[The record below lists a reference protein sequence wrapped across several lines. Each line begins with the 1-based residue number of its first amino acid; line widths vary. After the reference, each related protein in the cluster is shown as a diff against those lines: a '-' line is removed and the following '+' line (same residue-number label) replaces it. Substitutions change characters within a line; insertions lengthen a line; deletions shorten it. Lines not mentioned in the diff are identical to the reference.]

1 MPLPPKKTVEVPKS
15 AKQRIY
21 EELKKWIVDGE
32 LKPGEKI
39 YDSEIAQ
46 YFSVSRTPVREAI
59 QLLADQKLIEV
70 FPGRE
75 SRVSEIGVVD
85 VDQIYKM
92 LGELHA
98 LALEFAYPA
107 IDRKVI
113 NQLKKINEKILSA
126 LESGSRKDARAYDQ
140 EFHEVFFTLSSNDF
154 LTSFAGTL
162 ESHIDRIE
170 NIYYDKLGERRD
182 SVQGHETVIAALEN
196 SDLTA
201 AKEAARQNWLHVS
214 EVLKEDELN

>member
-1 MPLPPKKTVEVPKS
+1 MPIPQKKTVEAPRS
-15 AKQRIY
+15 AKLRIY

-32 LKPGEKI
+32 LQPGEKI
-39 YDSEIAQ
+39 YDSEIAR

-59 QLLADQKLIEV
+59 QLLADQKLVEV

-75 SRVSEIGVVD
+75 SRVSEIGIVD

-98 LALEFAYPA
+98 LALEFAFPA
-107 IDRKVI
+107 VDGKVI
-113 NQLKKINEKILSA
+113 KQLKQINEKILNA
-126 LESGSRKDARAYDQ
+126 VKSGARKDARAYDQ
-140 EFHEVFFTLSSNDF
+140 EFHEVFFTLASNDF

-170 NIYYDKLGERRD
+170 NIYYEKLGGRKD
-182 SVQGHETVIAALEN
+182 SVQGHEAVISALEN
-196 SDLTA
+196 GELNG
-201 AKEAARQNWLHVS
+201 AKEAVRRNWLHVP
-214 EVLKEDELN
+214 EVLKEDK